1 VGVLLALLLAIH
13 TPVQSNVFA
22 RDLEQPREMLVLE
35 DGTLL
40 VSRPM
45 LNDVIALRDRNGDGR
60 ADEIRTALS
69 SIEGASGLAMRGDT
83 LYVAG
88 ANAVFAAERQSDGSF
103 GETREIVSD
112 VRGAAIGAGPGSL
125 YVANDASLLQFDA
138 EGSGRRI
145 FSRGQLA
152 AFAWDPKSQEL
163 WGADAGGT
171 LLRLGD
177 GIREPAA
184 LRVSSPIAFA
194 FADGEAFAASRDAIT
209 RIRFTGDK
217 PAQAE
222 NVVTGIHASGLAAH
236 GDAIFYS
243 DEQSGTI
250 YRLSSTPP
258 PMTSSAP
265 SDDTVKAIL
274 SKTFHVDGLRSA
286 TAVVHDEEQDVYFV
300 ANAGS
305 VSRVTPAGKI
315 DEPKFIDGLHAPK
328 AMAILGTQLWIA
340 EGSRLRAFDR
350 VSGAPV
356 KTIDL
361 APRGAVALSGIA
373 VGADDALY
381 VTDSDVRVKSTNER
395 ERAGDGRIFR
405 ITGDVIEVAL
415 ADEELHS
422 PNAIA
427 WDGMRFLVAQ
437 GYGRE
442 VLAWSPGGGT
452 KAVLRG
458 PGSYDGIVVL
468 PNGTVIV
475 SSEYDQAIH
484 VGFGTSELRPFF
496 TPKTSPAAIGF
507 DRKRNRLLVPSRDGN
522 SLEAWTLPPIP
533 QNLPAAR
540 SFDGRT
546 SRQVVHQPV
555 RMVSTNCSGSCSARI
570 SAARLR

>member
-1 VGVLLALLLAIH
+1 VGVLLALLFAIH
-13 TPVQSNVFA
+13 SDVFA
-22 RDLEQPREMLVLE
+22 RDLEQPRDMLVLE

-69 SIEGASGLAMRGDT
+69 SIEGASGLTMRGDT

-88 ANAVFAAERQSDGSF
+88 TNAVYAAERQPDGSF
-103 GETREIVSD
+103 GEAREMVSD
-112 VRGAAIGAGPGSL
+112 VRGTAIGTAPDGSL

-138 EGSGRRI
+138 EGSGRRV
-145 FSRGQLA
+145 FSRGRLA
-152 AFAWDPKSQEL
+152 AFAWDPTTRVL
-163 WGADAGGT
+163 WGADADGT

-177 GIREPAA
+177 GIREPAK
-184 LRVSSPIAFA
+184 LSVSAPIAFA
-194 FADGEAFAASRDAIT
+194 FAEGEAFSASRDAIA
-209 RIRFTGDK
+209 RIRFTDGK
-217 PAQAE
+217 PAQVE

-236 GDAIFYS
+236 GDAVFYS
-243 DEQSGTI
+243 DDQSGTI

-265 SDDTVKAIL
+265 SDDAVKAIL
-274 SKTFHVDGLRSA
+274 SKTFHVDGLRAA
-286 TAVVHDEEQDVYFV
+286 TAVLHDEEQDVYFV

-315 DEPKFIDGLHAPK
+315 DEPKFIDGLHGPK

-340 EGSRLRAFDR
+340 EGSMLRAFDR

-373 VGADDALY
+373 AGADDALY

-395 ERAGDGRIFR
+395 ERAGNGRIFR
-405 ITGDVIEVAL
+405 ITGEVIELAF

-422 PNAIA
+422 PAAIA
-427 WDGMRFLVAQ
+427 WDGLRFLVAQ

-442 VLAWSPGGGT
+442 VVAWSPGGGT
-452 KAVLRG
+452 TAVLRG

-475 SSEYDQAIH
+475 SSEYDGAIH
-484 VGFGTSELRPFF
+484 VGSGTGELRPFF

-522 SLEAWTLPPIP
+522 SLEAWTLPPMP

-555 RMVSTNCSGSCSARI
+555 RMVSTNCSGSCSSRI